1 MIGVILDLVLAGFLF
16 VTYVV
21 TYHGFWSYCY
31 FKTIFLKTC
40 IFIIAGS
47 SLSKGI
53 SSDQSRKFADQT
65 TNLNNKIIHAT
76 LHICRTY
83 PPSTFKLN
91 I

>member
-1 MIGVILDLVLAGFLF
+1 M
-16 VTYVV
+16 
-21 TYHGFWSYCY
+21 Y
-31 FKTIFLKTC
+31 FSPISKDVYFN
-40 IFIIAGS
+40 IAGS
-47 SLSKGI
+47 SL

-76 LHICRTY
+76 LHICRTN